1 MAWGKQL
8 TYEST
13 IAKDSSRNI
22 YGNLYGNLYLS
33 GPEHMPAIPGQAQAQ
48 EQPMSADL
56 AVREMLA
63 FDEMDDRYDT
73 IQSAHARTCAW
84 LLERKEYKA

>member
-1 MAWGKQL
+1 MRVPLQKTVPGTFTAIYMAIS
-8 TYEST
+8 Y
-13 IAKDSSRNI
+13 
-22 YGNLYGNLYLS
+22 LY

-56 AVREMLA
+56 AVLEMLA